1 MRVVHEASGATFEAP
16 DGWQVED
23 TGRPEVLVVL
33 EPERPGGGV
42 RANLVLTAVGTGGRS
57 FRDWQNGTEALLP
70 QELSDY
76 LVLDLHAVEVDGRPA
91 GTRLA
96 HHVDAEGRALVLE
109 QRFTEA
115 DGLGLTLTAT
125 VDVLRYPLVAEELS
139 ACCASL
145 RLPRGAGR

>member
-1 MRVVHEASGATFEAP
+1 MKVTHEGSGAVFEAP

-33 EPERPGGGV
+33 EPEPADGTV
-42 RANLVLTAVGTGGRS
+42 RANLVLTAVDTGGRS

-76 LVLDLHAVEVDGRPA
+76 LVLDLHADEVDGRPA
-91 GTRLA
+91 GSRLA

-125 VDVLRYPLVAEELS
+125 VDVLRYPLMAEELS

-145 RLPRGAGR
+145 RLPRGASR